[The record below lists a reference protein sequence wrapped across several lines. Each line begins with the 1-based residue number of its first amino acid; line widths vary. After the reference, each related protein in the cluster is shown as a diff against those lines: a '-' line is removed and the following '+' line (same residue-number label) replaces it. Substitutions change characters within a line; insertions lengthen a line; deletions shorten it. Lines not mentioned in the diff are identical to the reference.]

1 MKEETKGNLFL
12 WACIILGIFGILVN
26 MEPVGFILM
35 GVGVFVALC
44 RKVIGY
50 CTAKP

>member
-1 MKEETKGNLFL
+1 MKEETKGTLFF
-12 WACIILGIFGILVN
+12 WAWLIIGVFSILVN
-26 MEPVGFILM
+26 MEPVGFILL

-44 RKVIGY
+44 RKIIGY